1 LSINTSADVTE
12 SPAPRSKLGKVVD
25 WAMYLGVAALFGVLV
40 TRGSSGPRE
49 GTPAKTFQLPLA
61 SGDGSF
67 NLEHARGKPVL
78 MEVFASW
85 CGACEHA
92 APMVDEVYRDAQA
105 SGVVFVGVSVDNDA
119 RAAQRVQREWPIT
132 YPVAVDDGSVQRAYG
147 VSLLPTFVLIDRDGT
162 VKRVS
167 SGVPSRRT
175 LSRWLAEL

>member
-1 LSINTSADVTE
+1 MNSSTEVQSAV
-12 SPAPRSKLGKVVD
+12 PPRSKLSKAID
-25 WAMYLGVAALFGVLV
+25 WAMYAGVAGLFGILV
-40 TRGSSGPRE
+40 TRGSSSGPRE
-49 GTPAKTFQLPLA
+49 GAVAQPFQLPLA
-61 SGDGSF
+61 SGTGAF
-67 NLEHARGKPVL
+67 RLAEHRGKPVL

-92 APMVDEVYRDAQA
+92 APLVDDVYREAQKT
-105 SGVVFVGVSVDNDA
+105 GVVFVGVSVDNDA
-119 RAAQRVQREWPIT
+119 SAARRVQQDWPIS
-132 YPVAVDDGSVQRAYG
+132 YPVAVDDGQVQRAYG